1 MKDLKD
7 LKVKKM
13 NIEHRTSNIE
23 WRMTGRTFNIE
34 NSAKMFYELGDMP
47 SLSLLEKH
55 SGIL

>member
-1 MKDLKD
+1 MKDMKG
-7 LKVKKM
+7 LKVEKM
-13 NIEHRTSNIE
+13 NFEHRTS
-23 WRMTGRTFNIE
+23 NIE